1 MYDLLLSF
9 CKWLQNSPLGL
20 AVGGTL
26 WGYPFVQLVHFFGL
40 SLWVGTIAM
49 LDLRL
54 LGIAGRTQGIAE
66 FSEQLFPWTWTG
78 LCIVLAGGLMLFSA
92 AAASYLDNPAFQ
104 IKFPL
109 VLTGIAVH
117 IVILMKVPQWDRSPS
132 IPPMAK
138 IAGLLELSLWLG
150 VITAAVM
157 IPNF

>member
-1 MYDLLLSF
+1 MYDSLLSF
-9 CKWLQNSPLGL
+9 CKWLQNTPLGL

-54 LGIAGRTQGIAE
+54 LGIAGRAQGLTE
-66 FSEQLFPWTWTG
+66 FSDQLFPWTWTG
-78 LCIVLAGGLMLFSA
+78 LAIVLTGGVMLFSA
-92 AAASYLDNPAFQ
+92 AAASYLDNPAFE

-109 VLTGIAVH
+109 VLTGIAYH
-117 IVILMKVPQWDRSPS
+117 TFIVLKVPRWGRESALPRA
-132 IPPMAK
+132 AK
-138 IAGLLELSLWLG
+138 IAGGVELLVWLS